1 MFQWSLLKNLNG
13 DNFCKQIQF
22 TVRKI
27 HYCFRKAT
35 CFSRKTA
42 SSRCP
47 KTEKKKYLK
56 FKTQP
61 NFEFGKAQ
69 KGLRLKFEVIW
80 YLKMSITVYVT
91 WC

>member
-1 MFQWSLLKNLNG
+1 MATIFASKYSSPYVK
-13 DNFCKQIQF
+13 FI
-22 TVRKI
+22 TVLERPLV
-27 HYCFRKAT
+27 FRGK
-35 CFSRKTA
+35 RPL
-42 SSRCP
+42 RDVRRP
-47 KTEKKKYLK
+47 KKKKYLK